1 MFVQGI
7 PDPRSR
13 SFNLLI
19 AAPASQTSAP
29 ASQPSAPVRKYT
41 LVELQSP
48 AIKLSPGA
56 KAFRLQ

>member
-19 AAPASQTSAP
+19 APPAAQPS

-48 AIKLSPGA
+48 AIKLSSGA

>member
-19 AAPASQTSAP
+19 APPSASAP
-29 ASQPSAPVRKYT
+29 SVPTGPIRKYT